1 MSAAAHT
8 RGADT
13 LGGVLL
19 PSVIIQGVEPHMD
32 EEAIRMAVTSLG
44 HTPVKDL
51 RLPRPRDP
59 GADHKGYCFVDLYT
73 MEAASRVV
81 ALLDGHSLAGQ
92 ARRVRVSLVRE
103 RGNGPQAPGA
113 ALGLAAQAPEL
124 ADADPDAVAEAAL
137 SAWQPKE
144 FGVDQ
149 GDADAQPAR
158 ASAASASQLPA
169 RVGTVAAQAGA
180 PQGYTLDP
188 VSGYFFDAASGYF
201 YDSATGLYGH
211 AATGIWYVCD
221 AATGQL
227 TAVTAD
233 SGAAPQAVPPG
244 VPAVDTGAA
253 TAGASALQQ
262 QSVPQQRKGAVIGS
276 APKLSAEALALREEE
291 QRRAAAAAAAA
302 AAAPAPA
309 APVAVVKGG
318 RVFGGKI
325 RVPKPQ

>member
-1 MSAAAHT
+1 
-8 RGADT
+8 
-13 LGGVLL
+13 
-19 PSVIIQGVEPHMD
+19 MD

-81 ALLDGHSLAGQ
+81 SLLDGHSLAGQ

-103 RGNGPQAPGA
+103 RGNGPQAPGT

-149 GDADAQPAR
+149 GDADMPLAH
-158 ASAASASQLPA
+158 AATLVASQPP
-169 RVGTVAAQAGA
+169 VHTGTVSAQAGA

-188 VSGYFFDAASGYF
+188 ATGYFFDAASGYY
-201 YDSATGLYGH
+201 YDSATQLYGH
-211 AATGIWYVCD
+211 AATGIWYACD

-233 SGAAPQAVPPG
+233 SAAAPQAVPPAA
-244 VPAVDTGAA
+244 PAVGTGAA
-253 TAGASALQQ
+253 VVGA
-262 QSVPQQRKGAVIGS
+262 SVPQQRKGAVIGS

-302 AAAPAPA
+302 AAAPALA